1 MENMNNKTSP
11 NQMRTLLRRMRG
23 EVYAVNENVNVK
35 PTPKKEL
42 SVREMLKITRKLNE
56 DVQPEVE
63 EPEVDQ
69 EKPVNKKTA
78 QDQASEEQKFK
89 DSFPTGYDINVD
101 FIELE
106 VTDKYVF
113 WGGTI
118 NGLIQFVYKVT
129 PDENTSGVEFNY
141 LEGYNE
147 DDPKNDEIIKRVE
160 SYYDSFYEYWIDS
173 VIQKHAEQ

>member
-1 MENMNNKTSP
+1 MNNKTASID
-11 NQMRTLLRRMRG
+11 MKTLLRRMRG
-23 EVYAVNENVNVK
+23 EKYIVNEDIA
-35 PTPKKEL
+35 PKKDL
-42 SVREMLKITRKLNE
+42 TVHDMLKITRKLNE
-56 DVQPEVE
+56 DIGIETD
-63 EPEVDQ
+63 VDQ
-69 EKPVNKKTA
+69 SKPVNKKTD
-78 QDQASEEQKFK
+78 QDQANEEQKFK
-89 DSFPTGYDINVD
+89 DTFPTGYDINVD

-160 SYYDSFYEYWIDS
+160 SYYDKFYEYWIDS
-173 VIQKHAEQ
+173 VIQKSAEQQ

>member
-1 MENMNNKTSP
+1 MNNKTASID
-11 NQMRTLLRRMRG
+11 MKTLLRRMRG
-23 EVYAVNENVNVK
+23 EKYIVNEDIM
-35 PTPKKEL
+35 PKKDL
-42 SVREMLKITRKLNE
+42 TVHDMLKITRKLNE
-56 DVQPEVE
+56 DIGIETD
-63 EPEVDQ
+63 VDQ
-69 EKPVNKKTA
+69 SKPVNKKTD
-78 QDQASEEQKFK
+78 QDQANEEQKFK
-89 DSFPTGYDINVD
+89 DTFPIGYDINVD

-160 SYYDSFYEYWIDS
+160 SYYDKFYEYWIDS
-173 VIQKHAEQ
+173 VIQKSAQEQ

>member
-1 MENMNNKTSP
+1 MNNKTASID
-11 NQMRTLLRRMRG
+11 MKTLLRRMRG
-23 EVYAVNENVNVK
+23 EKYIVNEDIM
-35 PTPKKEL
+35 PKKDL
-42 SVREMLKITRKLNE
+42 TVHDMLKITRKLNE
-56 DVQPEVE
+56 DIGIETD
-63 EPEVDQ
+63 VDQ
-69 EKPVNKKTA
+69 SKPVNKKTD
-78 QDQASEEQKFK
+78 QDQANEEQKFK
-89 DSFPTGYDINVD
+89 DTFPIGYDINVD

-160 SYYDSFYEYWIDS
+160 SYYDKFYEYWIDS
-173 VIQKHAEQ
+173 VIQKSAEQQ

>member
-1 MENMNNKTSP
+1 MNNKTSQ
-11 NQMRTLLRRMRG
+11 NQMRILLRRMRG
-23 EVYAVNENVNVK
+23 EAYVVNENVK
-35 PTPKKEL
+35 PSSKKSL
-42 SVREMLKITRKLNE
+42 TMHDMLKITRTLNE
-56 DVQPEVE
+56 DIQGDEVE
-63 EPEVDQ
+63 Q
-69 EKPVNKKTA
+69 KPVNKKTA
-78 QDQASEEQKFK
+78 QDQSNEEQKFK

-106 VTDKYVF
+106 VTDQYVF

-141 LEGYNE
+141 LEGFNE

-173 VIQKHAEQ
+173 VIQKSAGQ

>member
-1 MENMNNKTSP
+1 MNNKNSP
-11 NQMRTLLRRMRG
+11 NQMRILLRRMRG
-23 EVYAVNENVNVK
+23 ETYVVNENVK
-35 PTPKKEL
+35 STSKTDL
-42 SVREMLKITRKLNE
+42 TMRDMLKITRNLNE
-56 DVQPEVE
+56 DVQPLE
-63 EPEVDQ
+63 EPVADQ
-69 EKPVNKKTA
+69 EKPVNKKNA
-78 QDQASEEQKFK
+78 LDQTNEEQKFK
-89 DSFPTGYDINVD
+89 DSFPSGYDINVD

-113 WGGTI
+113 WGGTV

-147 DDPKNDEIIKRVE
+147 DDPKNDEIIKKLE

-173 VIQKHAEQ
+173 IIQKHAGQ

>member
-1 MENMNNKTSP
+1 MKNNTTP
-11 NQMRTLLRRMRG
+11 IDMRILLRRMRG
-23 EVYAVNENVNVK
+23 EAYVVNENVKVK
-35 PTPKKEL
+35 PDLTVPD
-42 SVREMLKITRKLNE
+42 MLKITRNLNE
-56 DVQPEVE
+56 DIQPEIE
-63 EPEVDQ
+63 EPAVDQ

-78 QDQASEEQKFK
+78 QDQANEEQKFK

-113 WGGTI
+113 WGGTV

-147 DDPKNDEIIKRVE
+147 DDPKNDEIIKRLE

-173 VIQKHAEQ
+173 VIQKSAGQ

>member
-1 MENMNNKTSP
+1 MNNKTTP
-11 NQMRTLLRRMRG
+11 NQMRILLRRMRG
-23 EVYAVNENVNVK
+23 EAYVNESK
-35 PTPKKEL
+35 GTTKHEL
-42 SVREMLKITRKLNE
+42 LIRDMLKITRNLNE
-56 DVQPEVE
+56 DVQSEIE
-63 EPEVDQ
+63 EPTVDQ
-69 EKPVNKKTA
+69 EKPVNKKTVE
-78 QDQASEEQKFK
+78 DQPNEEQKFK

-113 WGGTI
+113 WGGTV

-147 DDPKNDEIIKRVE
+147 DDPKNDEIIKRLE

-173 VIQKHAEQ
+173 IIQKHAGQ

>member
-1 MENMNNKTSP
+1 MNNKTSP
-11 NQMRTLLRRMRG
+11 NQMRILLRRMRG
-23 EVYAVNENVNVK
+23 EAYVVNENVNVK
-35 PTPKKEL
+35 PIPKKNL
-42 SVREMLKITRKLNE
+42 TMRDMLKITRTLNE
-56 DVQPEVE
+56 DIQPQTDQPET
-63 EPEVDQ
+63 DQ

-78 QDQASEEQKFK
+78 QDQANEEQKFK

-129 PDENTSGVEFNY
+129 PDESTSGVEFNY

-160 SYYDSFYEYWIDS
+160 SYYDNFYEYWIDS
-173 VIQKHAEQ
+173 VIQKHAGQ

>member
-1 MENMNNKTSP
+1 MNNKTSQ
-11 NQMRTLLRRMRG
+11 NQMRILLRRMRG
-23 EVYAVNENVNVK
+23 EAYVVNENVK
-35 PTPKKEL
+35 PESKKSL
-42 SVREMLKITRKLNE
+42 TMHDMLKITRTLNE
-56 DVQPEVE
+56 DIQGDEVE
-63 EPEVDQ
+63 Q
-69 EKPVNKKTA
+69 KPVNKKTA
-78 QDQASEEQKFK
+78 QDQSNEEQKFK

-106 VTDKYVF
+106 VTDQYAF

-141 LEGYNE
+141 LEGFNE

-173 VIQKHAEQ
+173 VIQKSAGQ

>member
-1 MENMNNKTSP
+1 MNNKTNP
-11 NQMRTLLRRMRG
+11 NDMRILLRRMRG
-23 EVYAVNENVNVK
+23 EAYVNENK
-35 PTPKKEL
+35 GTTKHEL
-42 SVREMLKITRKLNE
+42 SIREMLKITRKLNE
-56 DVQPEVE
+56 DVQPEVA
-63 EPEVDQ
+63 EPEIDQ

-78 QDQASEEQKFK
+78 QDQATEEQKFK
-89 DSFPTGYDINVD
+89 DSFSTGYDINVD

-118 NGLIQFVYKVT
+118 NGLIQFVFKVT

-160 SYYDSFYEYWIDS
+160 SYYDVFYEYWIDS
-173 VIQKHAEQ
+173 VIQKHVEQ

>member
-11 NQMRTLLRRMRG
+11 NQMRILIRRMRG
-23 EVYAVNENVNVK
+23 EAYVVNENVK
-35 PTPKKEL
+35 PEPKKNL
-42 SVREMLKITRKLNE
+42 TMRDMLKITRNLNE
-56 DVQPEVE
+56 DFQPEVA
-63 EPEVDQ
+63 EPETDQ
-69 EKPVNKKTA
+69 EKPVNKKTD
-78 QDQASEEQKFK
+78 QDQATEEQKFK

-101 FIELE
+101 FIPLE

-173 VIQKHAEQ
+173 VIQKSAQQQ

>member
-1 MENMNNKTSP
+1 MSEI
-11 NQMRTLLRRMRG
+11 NQMKKFLRRMCG
-23 EVYAVNENVNVK
+23 EEYVVNENIK
-35 PTPKKEL
+35 STAKKDL
-42 SVREMLKITRKLNE
+42 SVRDTLKITRKLNE
-56 DVQPEVE
+56 EILPDTDTE
-63 EPEVDQ
+63 ES
-69 EKPVNKKTA
+69 KPVNKKTE
-78 QDQASEEQKFK
+78 QDQANEEQKFK

-173 VIQKHAEQ
+173 VIQKSAQQQ

>member
-1 MENMNNKTSP
+1 MNNKTTP
-11 NQMRTLLRRMRG
+11 NQMRILLRRMHG
-23 EVYAVNENVNVK
+23 EAYIMNENVVAK
-35 PTPKKEL
+35 PTPKKNL
-42 SVREMLKITRKLNE
+42 TMCDMLKITRSLNE
-56 DVQPEVE
+56 DIQPTE
-63 EPEVDQ
+63 
-69 EKPVNKKTA
+69 EKPVNKKTDL
-78 QDQASEEQKFK
+78 DQKNEEQKFK
-89 DSFPTGYDINVD
+89 NSFPTGYDIAVD

-141 LEGYNE
+141 LDGYNE

-173 VIQKHAEQ
+173 VIQKSATQ

>member
-1 MENMNNKTSP
+1 MNNKTSP

-35 PTPKKEL
+35 PTSKKEL

-69 EKPVNKKTA
+69 EKPVNKKTT

-173 VIQKHAEQ
+173 VIQKHAGQ